1 VLCGIESI
9 HRVFAHRHEV
19 EGARDGGTHLQG
31 FPARPTSETNG
42 GEYEWIR
49 RVGEVE
55 NIRLQAFG
63 SNHPVWVSAGHPE
76 AKERVHYCEIHD
88 RSQGGYR
95 LAVPEAA
102 AGCLRVGE
110 LLALNEAA
118 DGDSKP
124 DWHLACVRWIRRRHD
139 GTLEFGTQLFSGAV
153 EAVDLERHRPGGRPA
168 ERWAAFVL
176 GAGSYHDETLIT
188 PAFYAEPESTFRLV
202 QKARKQA
209 VELVHAVEITPCFAQ
224 FRFAPLY

>member
-1 VLCGIESI
+1 MLCGLESI
-9 HRVFAHRHEV
+9 HRVFSHRREAL
-19 EGARDGGTHLQG
+19 GALGGGPHRQG
-31 FPARPTSETNG
+31 FPARPIGETDRGERRG
-42 GEYEWIR
+42 G
-49 RVGEVE
+49 GVE
-55 NIRLQAFG
+55 KIRLQAFD
-63 SNHPVWVSAGHPE
+63 SNHPVWASAGHPE
-76 AKERVHYCEIHD
+76 AGDRVHYCEIRD

-118 DGDSKP
+118 GADSKP
-124 DWHLACVRWIRRRHD
+124 DWHLASVRWIRRRLD

-153 EAVDLERHRPGGRPA
+153 EAVGLERRRPGGGPA
-168 ERWAAFVL
+168 ERWAGFLL
-176 GAGSYHDETLIT
+176 GAGSYDDETLIT
-188 PAFYAEPESTFRLV
+188 PVFYAEAESSFMLV
-202 QKARKQA
+202 QKPRKQA